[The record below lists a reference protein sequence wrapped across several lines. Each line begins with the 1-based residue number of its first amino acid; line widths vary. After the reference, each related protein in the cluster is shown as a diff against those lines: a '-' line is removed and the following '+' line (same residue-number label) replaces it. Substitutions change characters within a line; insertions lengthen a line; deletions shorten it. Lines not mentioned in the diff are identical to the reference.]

1 MTTGK
6 NLALTRPTFI
16 SKVMSLL
23 FNMLSSLVI
32 TFLPWSERLFISF
45 RLFISTSFYF
55 MQSPSVVI
63 LEPKKIKS
71 VTISIVSPSI
81 CHEVMGPDALIL
93 VFWMNTVCYLPI
105 EFGLLLWKNYI
116 VFEIKMTFQMVKSGN
131 KKWQTTNGQYSAS
144 VFLRSL
150 CLIYC

>member
-32 TFLPWSERLFISF
+32 TFLPWSERLFISW
-45 RLFISTSFYF
+45 L
-55 MQSPSVVI
+55 QSPSVVI